1 MNVPRD
7 IKHEGWC
14 TFPTLYQPITGKR
27 VDSNGEVYNIADH
40 YQSLVQK
47 TNGLAHERVTSPSS
61 DRLLLEILAEL
72 QVMNL
77 HLQQITGEKIDADR
91 RRNRG

>member
-40 YQSLVQK
+40 YRRQ
-47 TNGLAHERVTSPSS
+47 EIEII
-61 DRLLLEILAEL
+61 RLGHQLNCALNKMNEQAEL
-72 QVMNL
+72 TNKL
-77 HLQQITGEKIDADR
+77 LKRILSDG
-91 RRNRG
+91 